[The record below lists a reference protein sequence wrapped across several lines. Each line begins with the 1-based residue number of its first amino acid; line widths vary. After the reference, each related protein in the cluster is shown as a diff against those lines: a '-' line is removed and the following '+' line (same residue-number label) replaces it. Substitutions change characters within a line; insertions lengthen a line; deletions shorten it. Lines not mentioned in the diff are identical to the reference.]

1 MLLKSERPTNDVPPL
16 RNPNDIVSSNLSY
29 EGVEKCEILNK
40 YFCSITDLEDDG
52 IDLPDFDDRGC
63 NTLTTIVVSE
73 QDVIDVMNILD
84 PSKAVGPD
92 IITNKMLIA
101 VKNEVA
107 KSLSLLFS
115 KSFQC
120 KIFPNNWKRGD
131 KSLPSNYRP
140 VSLLSCVS
148 KCIEK
153 IAFKYIFN
161 HLIFNKLLYRFQS
174 GFIPGY
180 STTHQLVELYHN
192 IVLALDIKK

>member
-1 MLLKSERPTNDVPPL
+1 
-16 RNPNDIVSSNLSY
+16 
-29 EGVEKCEILNK
+29 
-40 YFCSITDLEDDG
+40 
-52 IDLPDFDDRGC
+52 
-63 NTLTTIVVSE
+63 
-73 QDVIDVMNILD
+73 
-84 PSKAVGPD
+84 
-92 IITNKMLIA
+92 MLIA

-107 KSLSLLFS
+107 KPLCLLFN

-120 KIFPNNWKRGD
+120 KIFPNNWKTAFVIPLSKNGN
-131 KSLPSNYRP
+131 KSLPLNYRP

-161 HLIFNKLLYRFQS
+161 HLLFNSLLYKFQS

-192 IVLALDIKK
+192 ILLVLDNKEMTSITFADVSKAFNRVWIRYLILKLERY